1 MSPNEHFFDFSVFY
15 LFIFT
20 GSLREFV
27 VTVPAEVRRSA
38 AMVSNGL
45 FFERLTC
52 ILMFS
57 DFFHF
62 YDIIGVSAMFAGTF
76 STQSLRYCFPVWL
89 LCGFAFYPLCSL
101 PFLPSSCFLG
111 LLLFVRFWRFFSK
124 LLLDLLLF
132 VMFLGE
138 HGFLYYELSI
148 AFHRIALSL

>member
-1 MSPNEHFFDFSVFY
+1 MSSFSWIGAKVSPNEHFFDFFVFY

-57 DFFHF
+57 DFF
-62 YDIIGVSAMFAGTF
+62 S
-76 STQSLRYCFPVWL
+76 
-89 LCGFAFYPLCSL
+89 
-101 PFLPSSCFLG
+101 FL
-111 LLLFVRFWRFFSK
+111 
-124 LLLDLLLF
+124 
-132 VMFLGE
+132 
-138 HGFLYYELSI
+138 
-148 AFHRIALSL
+148 

>member
-1 MSPNEHFFDFSVFY
+1 MSPNEHFFDFFVFY

-101 PFLPSSCFLG
+101 PFLTSSCFWG
-111 LLLFVRFWRFFSK
+111 FCFSFGFGAFFK
-124 LLLDLLLF
+124 LLSDLLLF
-132 VMFLGE
+132 VTFLGAILVL
-138 HGFLYYELSI
+138 GLRDLLAFIKLSC
-148 AFHRIALSL
+148 LCK